1 MNPVTKEMVKNDS
14 EVPISVEFDEIV
26 KSWNTGLLFI
36 VFIVLLLLYIISRR
50 RKKQPKKENVNTSDE
65 IAALEQA
72 QSLMF
77 AKIAAKIEKAGIKKT
92 IRKTTPKE

>member
-1 MNPVTKEMVKNDS
+1 MVIQDS
-14 EVPISVEFDEIV
+14 EVPIAVEYDEIV

-36 VFIVLLLLYIISRR
+36 VFIVLLLLYIIFRR
-50 RKKQPKKENVNTSDE
+50 RKKQPRKEIRDTSDE

-77 AKIAAKIEKAGIKKT
+77 AKMAAKLEKAGIKKT

>member
-1 MNPVTKEMVKNDS
+1 MVIKDS
-14 EVPISVEFDEIV
+14 EVPIAVEYDEIV

-36 VFIVLLLLYIISRR
+36 VFVVLLLLYIIFRR
-50 RKKQPKKENVNTSDE
+50 RKKQPRKEIRDTSDE

-77 AKIAAKIEKAGIKKT
+77 AKMAAKLEKAGIKKT

>member
-14 EVPISVEFDEIV
+14 EVPITIEFDEIV

-36 VFIVLLLLYIISRR
+36 VFIVLWFLFIIFRR
-50 RKKQPKKENVNTSDE
+50 RKKQPKKEIIDTSDE

-77 AKIAAKIEKAGIKKT
+77 AKMAAKLEKAGIKKS

>member
-1 MNPVTKEMVKNDS
+1 MVIQDS
-14 EVPISVEFDEIV
+14 EVPIAVEYDEIV

-36 VFIVLLLLYIISRR
+36 VFVVLLLLYIIFRR
-50 RKKQPKKENVNTSDE
+50 RKKQPRKEIRDTSDE

-77 AKIAAKIEKAGIKKT
+77 AKMAAKLEKAGIKKT

>member
-1 MNPVTKEMVKNDS
+1 MVIKDS
-14 EVPISVEFDEIV
+14 EVPIAVEYDEIV

-36 VFIVLLLLYIISRR
+36 VFIVLLLLYIIFRR
-50 RKKQPKKENVNTSDE
+50 RKKQPRKEIRDTSDE

-77 AKIAAKIEKAGIKKT
+77 AKMAAKLEKAGIKKT
-92 IRKTTPKE
+92 IRNKTPKE